1 MTVVAPEY
9 GVALDPASLLQSGQP
24 GATLTYTLILTNAGN
39 FPDSFA
45 ITASSSAWT
54 THFPAQVGPLPPDA
68 SQPVQ
73 ITVDIPLDAQAGD
86 YDLVD
91 IYFTSQSN
99 PLVVGKATLVS
110 VAQGVFA
117 LQLSPDAQAGSGT
130 PGEWITYTLAL
141 TNTGNAPETFDV
153 AVSSGWAYIAPP
165 VIGALD
171 AGDSTSFNIQVQV
184 PPGAPVGDVSL
195 AQVQV
200 TSQSDPSQNALALL
214 STTALQS
221 PDADLALGLAA
232 PAGVQLG
239 DFITYTLIVT
249 NSGPVTA
256 SNSLLTA
263 TLPLGVNFVS
273 ASPGCGAAAGLV
285 VCALGDV
292 PPSASQTLTIVVQ
305 AAQAGEQTSTVTLAS
320 DTRDPD
326 LENNSASVST
336 IVEAPPP
343 TLFLFLPLIP
353 KQ

>member
-1 MTVVAPEY
+1 
-9 GVALDPASLLQSGQP
+9 
-24 GATLTYTLILTNAGN
+24 
-39 FPDSFA
+39 
-45 ITASSSAWT
+45 
-54 THFPAQVGPLPPDA
+54 
-68 SQPVQ
+68 VQ

-117 LQLSPDAQAGSGT
+117 LQLAPAAQSGSG
-130 PGEWITYTLAL
+130 PLGEWVTYSLVL
-141 TNTGNAPETFDV
+141 TNTGNAAETFDV
-153 AVSSGWAYIAPP
+153 AVDSEWASIAQP
-165 VIGALD
+165 VIGTLA
-171 AGDSTSFNIQVQV
+171 AGDSASFDNRCRSA
-184 PPGAPVGDVSL
+184 GRPVGDVSL
-195 AQVQV
+195 ARCRWLRR
-200 TSQSDPSQNALALL
+200 TTCQNALALL

-221 PDADLALGLAA
+221 PDADLVLGLAA

-239 DFITYTLIVT
+239 DFITYTLIIT
-249 NSGPVTA
+249 NNGPITA

-263 TLPLGVNFVS
+263 TLPLGVDFVS
-273 ASPGCGAAAGLV
+273 ASPGCSAAAGLV
-285 VCALGDV
+285 ACALGDLL
-292 PPSASQTLTIVVQ
+292 PSASQTLTIVVQ
-305 AAQAGEQTSTVTLAS
+305 AAQAGEQSMTVMLAS

-343 TLFLFLPLIP
+343 TLLLYLPLIP